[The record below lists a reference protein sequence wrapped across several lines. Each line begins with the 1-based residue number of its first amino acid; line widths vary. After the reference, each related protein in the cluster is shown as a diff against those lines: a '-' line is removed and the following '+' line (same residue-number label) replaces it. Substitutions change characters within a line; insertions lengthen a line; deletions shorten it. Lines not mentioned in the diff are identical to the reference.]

1 MPPALISAFGNV
13 SAMLVL
19 TTMFIAVSNDLPK
32 TSYVKV
38 ETSQLNF
45 ELYSFY
51 FVQLIIR
58 NIYMER

>member
-38 ETSQLNF
+38 EISQTKF
-45 ELYSFY
+45 ELTLF
-51 FVQLIIR
+51 IILR
-58 NIYMER
+58 SADH

>member
-38 ETSQLNF
+38 EISQTNF
-45 ELYSFY
+45 ELT
-51 FVQLIIR
+51 LCIILR
-58 NIYMER
+58 SADH